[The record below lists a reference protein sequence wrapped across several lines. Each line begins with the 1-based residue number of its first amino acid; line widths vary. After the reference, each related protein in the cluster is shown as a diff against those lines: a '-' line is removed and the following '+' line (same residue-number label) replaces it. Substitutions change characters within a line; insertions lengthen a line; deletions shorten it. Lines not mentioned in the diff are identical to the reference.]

1 MNIGAVL
8 IAAGSHTY
16 PMFPSGDIT
25 VALRM
30 IASLQKGGV
39 DMIAVITSPEDQKME
54 KHLAQYGVF
63 FLQNPEPENQ
73 GKSIQMGLQYLEEK
87 CEVIF
92 LLSADRP
99 LLDPATVTVLKNS
112 HKAFAVPTFNGRRG
126 QPLMIKPRH
135 IKTLPDIQNLDD
147 IMTLPGLVEIP
158 VEDLG
163 ILLNAEEAE
172 DQFDLTHAH
181 ERKLSRL
188 VPNFSINR
196 GKPLVDRK
204 LVVLLRL
211 IRETQSVRDA
221 CIRMQ
226 ISYSTAWN
234 LLNSAEDS
242 LGYPL
247 ILRNKGGP
255 SGAGSLLTEKGS
267 SLLNACDQFEEEAR
281 KYLDQLYY
289 KYLDNIL

>member
-1 MNIGAVL
+1 MKVGAVL
-8 IAAGSHTY
+8 IAAGTHTY
-16 PMFPSGDIT
+16 PMYPSGEIT

-30 IASLQKGGV
+30 IASLQKAGV

-73 GKSIQMGLQYLEEK
+73 EKSIHMGMNYLAEK
-87 CEVIF
+87 CELIF

-99 LLDPATVTVLKNS
+99 LLDPATIILLKNS
-112 HKAFAVPTFNGRRG
+112 RETLAVPTFNGKRG
-126 QPLMIKPRH
+126 QPLMIQASH
-135 IKTLPDIQNLDD
+135 IETLPNIRNLADM
-147 IMTLPGLVEIP
+147 MTLPGLVEIP
-158 VEDLG
+158 VRDLG
-163 ILLNAEEAE
+163 ILLNAEESE
-172 DQFDLTHAH
+172 DQIELTNAH

-234 LLNSAEDS
+234 LLNSVEDS

-255 SGAGSLLTEKGS
+255 SGAGSLLTVKGAD
-267 SLLNACDQFEEEAR
+267 LLNACDQFEEEAR
-281 KYLDQLYY
+281 KYLDQLYD
-289 KYLDNIL
+289 KYLDRVL